1 MSITDEDLLALLPA
15 RPTELLRDLQIIMS
29 YNEAIETMQR
39 AIERDVVMLGDDA
52 MIVSHDGEFY
62 YA

>member
-29 YNEAIETMQR
+29 YDEAIETVQR
-39 AIERDVVMLGDDA
+39 AIERDIVMFGDDA
-52 MIVSHDGEFY
+52 MIVPHDGEFY